1 MTSRHR
7 DSPPE
12 EKELREQ
19 RFDLSDILFERMPMG
34 VVILDREFQ
43 LRRFNPT
50 WTNFVERYTPSRAT
64 QVVPGAKLF
73 ELAPGIEETVLPILQ
88 LVLKGKT
95 IHRENVRLE
104 SGGKVS
110 YWDLVLTPYLKEG
123 EISGIVGMLTDA
135 TERNKA
141 QERVASSER
150 KFRSVFENA
159 NDAIFLMSQDTFVDC
174 NPKTEEMFG
183 CRREDI
189 LQHKPYEFSPAEQ
202 PDGRESKEKALEK
215 ISAAL
220 SGEPQFFVWKHK
232 KLDGTLFDA
241 EVSLNRIEIEGK
253 TLLQAIVRDISE
265 RVLAYQTLEERVSER
280 TQEVERRSKV
290 AEGLRDILAILN
302 SQRSLD
308 EILDHIVT
316 QACDFLG
323 ADAVAIYRLHAD
335 EGVLRIRAA
344 WGLDA
349 DYVADME
356 VPVGQL
362 AVGRV
367 IDSRE
372 PLAIPDI
379 SPILEQP
386 RSGGFDEQLNARQ
399 QELLGRL
406 IKRYR
411 ALVAVPLFIKNEVY
425 GSMALYYSKPRD
437 FSEEDTSLALTFG
450 DHAALAIENA
460 RLRDQVE
467 RRFEVAES
475 LRDILNILNS
485 NQPVDQVLDYIIGRA
500 SQLLG
505 TDSISIYRLE
515 VQGGLLRIQTA
526 QGLDTDY
533 VAEME
538 IPVAGGVVGQTIMK
552 GKPMVVPDVDMLAP
566 NAFEQMPDPRQQK
579 LLANLFT
586 RYHSILAVPLIVK
599 NEVYGGIALYY
610 PERREFSQEDVELA
624 SIFSDHAALAIENA
638 RLRGQAE
645 ETAAA
650 AERSRLAR
658 ELHDAVTQTLF
669 SASIIAEVLPNLW
682 DRNQAEGKKRLQELR
697 ELTRGALAEM
707 RTLLLEL
714 RPSTL
719 VETEL
724 GDLLR
729 QLADATTGTARIPVS
744 VAVEGQQP
752 LPPDVKIAL
761 YRIAQEALNNV
772 ARHSGAKEAVLTLRL
787 GPKKVELR
795 ITDNGR
801 GFEDKESS
809 AQSLGLGIMHERA
822 QAIGALLKI
831 ESQIGAGTKVTVT
844 WSGAD
849 RTETHQK

>member
-12 EKELREQ
+12 EKEQ
-19 RFDLSDILFERMPMG
+19 RFSLSDILFDRMPMG
-34 VVILDREFQ
+34 VVILNREFR
-43 LRRFNPT
+43 LLRFNPT
-50 WTNFVERYTPSRAT
+50 WTSFVERYTPSRAT
-64 QVVPGAKLF
+64 QVAPGAKLF
-73 ELAPGIEETVLPILQ
+73 ELAPGIEKTVLPILQ

-95 IHRENVRLE
+95 VHRENVRLE
-104 SGGKVS
+104 TGGKIS
-110 YWDLVLTPYLKEG
+110 YWDLVLSPFVEEG

-135 TERNKA
+135 TERNMA

-189 LQHKPYEFSPAEQ
+189 LEHKPYEFSPAEQ

-220 SGEPQFFVWKHK
+220 SGKPQFFVWKHK

-265 RVLAYQTLEERVSER
+265 RVLAYQTLEERVRER
-280 TQEVERRSKV
+280 THEVERRSKV

-302 SQRSLD
+302 SQRPLD
-308 EILDHIVT
+308 EILDHIVA
-316 QACDFLG
+316 QASRMLG
-323 ADAVAIYRLHAD
+323 ADAVAIYRLHTD
-335 EGVLRIRAA
+335 EGVLRIQAA

-349 DYVADME
+349 DYISDME
-356 VPVGQL
+356 VPMGQL

-367 IDSRE
+367 ILSRE

-379 SPILEQP
+379 SAILQQQP
-386 RSGGFDEQLNARQ
+386 RPGGFDEELSPRQ
-399 QELLGRL
+399 QELLTRL
-406 IKRYR
+406 IVRYR
-411 ALVAVPLFIKNEVY
+411 ALVAIPLVIKNEVY
-425 GSMALYYSKPRD
+425 GSMALYYANPRE

-467 RRFEVAES
+467 RRSEVAEG
-475 LRDILNILNS
+475 LGDILNILNS

-515 VQGGLLRIQTA
+515 VEGGLLKIQTA

-552 GKPMVVPDVDMLAP
+552 GKPMVVPDVNTLAP
-566 NAFEQMPDPRQQK
+566 NAFEQMPDPRQQE
-579 LLANLFT
+579 LLRNLFA
-586 RYHSILAVPLIVK
+586 RFRSMLAVPLIVK

-610 PERREFSQEDVELA
+610 PEHREFSQEDIELA

-638 RLRGQAE
+638 RLRGQVE

-669 SASIIAEVLPNLW
+669 SASIIAEVLPGLW
-682 DRNQAEGKKRLQELR
+682 ERNRDEGKKRLEELR

-724 GDLLR
+724 RDLLR
-729 QLADATTGTARIPVS
+729 QLAEATTGSARIPVT
-744 VAVEGQQP
+744 VDVEGQQA

-772 ARHSGAKEAVLTLRL
+772 ARHSGAKAAQLSLRL
-787 GPKKVELR
+787 DPEKVELR
-795 ITDNGR
+795 ISDNGR
-801 GFEDKESS
+801 GFRDKESS
-809 AQSLGLGIMHERA
+809 GQSLGLGIMRERA
-822 QAIGALLKI
+822 QAIAAKLKI
-831 ESQIGAGTKVTVT
+831 ESKIGSGTKVTVT
-844 WSGAD
+844 WSGESAKGGNGD
-849 RTETHQK
+849 